1 MEVECRR
8 RGMVT
13 WADADAAIEAEREAR
28 WKRVET
34 TTLMTALSL
43 LVCAVWL
50 AWPSLKG
57 LVAGEGVALT
67 AFGAPLLLVIWGIFI
82 QDLTLDDP
90 AARTRVGSASALAW
104 PVLLVIG
111 ALGVEA
117 ALTQQLFGSV
127 LIMLVALVLRNA
139 ANATM
144 RGHFGVLRYRAMLT
158 GIGTASAA
166 VLALTQTST
175 LSYLD
180 VMPILALSM
189 VALSAVDTVYSWTV
203 GDDQK
208 AERKAFRKR
217 LDRLEIRLLELKA
230 QGAAVAQAA
239 SLLTTAK
246 EEGHLDPEYGMRL
259 LDASEE
265 DMERSLSLADDVE
278 IIRLDA
284 LQAVDEAEA
293 IAPAARR
300 PRKAYDMGVREVSL
314 GSLREGEQLY
324 RQAKKR
330 ATEILTWWKRAEE
343 AITEATRALDGRK
356 GDGIAALRDLLSE
369 AKEKLANEH
378 PKEAYEFAMVIPGQL
393 EADEGALE
401 RAEEALGEARRH
413 LKQSDGL
420 DTTLISD
427 RLEQAQTALDNGNAS
442 QAIGLADGVV
452 RTIERER
459 AAMDDVLRA
468 LKQKK
473 NLVKR
478 FEGRDDEATWRV
490 ALDEIIEAA
499 DTRQWSHAGMLL
511 ERMTAGLDKEGQ
523 ASDDALEL
531 YDFVMDQWR
540 VLRNQCE
547 AVSIG
552 VQDDDRR
559 VRRADLDLQGPLG
572 HDPDRRHAHR
582 FRLASQGTAA
592 PDDLAVRI
600 GPDRGQRGARRRHRR
615 GDEAD
620 PHAHRRHPGPG
631 RHPGHVPPAGQSPPC
646 VRRRG
651 VGGVPAR

>member
-1 MEVECRR
+1 MGGECRR

-34 TTLMTALSL
+34 MTLMTALSL
-43 LVCAVWL
+43 LLCAVWL

-67 AFGAPLLLVIWGIFI
+67 SFGPPLLLVIWGIFI

-104 PVLLVIG
+104 PVILVIG

-117 ALTQQLFGSV
+117 ALTQQLFGSL
-127 LIMLVALVLRNA
+127 LIILVGLMLRNA

-144 RGHFGVLRYRAMLT
+144 RGNFGVLRYRSILT
-158 GIGTASAA
+158 GIGTASAV
-166 VLALTQTST
+166 VLTLTQTSSF
-175 LSYLD
+175 SYVD
-180 VMPILALSM
+180 VMPIVALSM
-189 VALSAVDTVYSWTV
+189 VALAAVDTVYTWTV

-217 LDRLEIRLLELKA
+217 LDRLELRLLELKA

-284 LQAVDEAEA
+284 LQAVDEAES
-293 IAPAARR
+293 IAPTARR

-330 ATEILTWWKRAEE
+330 ATEILTWWKRAED
-343 AITEATRALDGRK
+343 AITEATRALDGKK
-356 GDGIAALRDLLSE
+356 GDGIAHLRVLLSD
-369 AKEKLANEH
+369 AKEKLSKEQ
-378 PKEAYEFAMVIPGQL
+378 PKEAYEFAMVIPDQL

-401 RAEEALGEARRH
+401 RAEEALSEARRH
-413 LKQSDGL
+413 LKQTDGL
-420 DTTLISD
+420 DTSLIEE
-427 RLEQAQTALDNGNAS
+427 RLEQAQTALDSGNAS

-478 FEGRDDEATWRV
+478 FEGRDDEATWKA
-490 ALDEIIEAA
+490 ALDEIIDAA

-559 VRRADLDLQGPLG
+559 ACEAAIAEAEAMLGVSKIEACLQALALAD
-572 HDPDRRHAHR
+572 AAME
-582 FRLASQGTAA
+582 RL
-592 PDDLAVRI
+592 
-600 GPDRGQRGARRRHRR
+600 RRRI
-615 GDEAD
+615 
-620 PHAHRRHPGPG
+620 
-631 RHPGHVPPAGQSPPC
+631 
-646 VRRRG
+646 
-651 VGGVPAR
+651 